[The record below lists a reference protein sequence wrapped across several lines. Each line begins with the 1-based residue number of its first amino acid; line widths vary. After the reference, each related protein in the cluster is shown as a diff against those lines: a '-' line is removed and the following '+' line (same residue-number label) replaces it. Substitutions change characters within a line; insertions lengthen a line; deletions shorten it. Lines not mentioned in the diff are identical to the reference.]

1 MATTSWMP
9 DLASRSASFGS
20 SAAFA
25 AGERMPAWSTMR
37 PVSGGKVSAA
47 ATVATKHERD
57 GEERQCPSGRAR
69 DRRCASSRPS
79 THQNFTSGGV
89 CAPSLAANSAIG
101 LLSRKKVFAHSTP
114 GKVRS
119 SVL

>member
-9 DLASRSASFGS
+9 DFASRSASFGS

-47 ATVATKHERD
+47 ATVAAKHERD
-57 GEERQCPSGRAR
+57 GEERHPERAR
-69 DRRCASSRPS
+69 ARSPLRIVAAVNA
-79 THQNFTSGGV
+79 QNFTSGGV
-89 CAPSLAANSAIG
+89 CAPSLAVNSAIG
-101 LLSRKKVFAHSTP
+101 LLPRKKVFAQSTP